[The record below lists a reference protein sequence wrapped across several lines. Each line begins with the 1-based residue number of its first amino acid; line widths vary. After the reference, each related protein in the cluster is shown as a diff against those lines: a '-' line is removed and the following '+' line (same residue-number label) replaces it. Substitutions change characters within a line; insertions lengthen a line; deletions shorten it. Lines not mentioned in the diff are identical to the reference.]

1 MQKKNRVH
9 VVCRVMQIMCVVA
22 LSRLYTFML
31 EFRMKY
37 RFEHFIVQDKR
48 SSFDL
53 GIVRNGKNNVAE
65 VMISI
70 IYRRSY
76 QITYIS

>member
-1 MQKKNRVH
+1 MQQNNRVH

-37 RFEHFIVQDKR
+37 RFEHFKVQDNDHLL
-48 SSFDL
+48 S
-53 GIVRNGKNNVAE
+53 
-65 VMISI
+65 
-70 IYRRSY
+70 
-76 QITYIS
+76 